1 MLKKQKFDLLKEIN
15 SFRVEIGFFH
25 ENSVIFVHVQSPTI
39 FFNFKLLRKIDFLQ
53 KSFLSLTSVM
63 AFDIEALRKAIYLKL
78 ENNYFSIFKQVYHC
92 AVEQLKLITS

>member
-1 MLKKQKFDLLKEIN
+1 MEYTCCVSLGGHLDFLDL
-15 SFRVEIGFFH
+15 
-25 ENSVIFVHVQSPTI
+25 
-39 FFNFKLLRKIDFLQ
+39 LQ